1 MVMTDWNNIALEH
14 LSKSA
19 YDSWGQYLSF
29 KGVCNGKAKF
39 SVPAEFFRALI
50 KRSHEKDIIA
60 VFAACGIDIVSV
72 DVKVES
78 VSAQTAENE
87 SSLSVESAKNANDN
101 QMAENAPF
109 SVSAEDDKE
118 TSFGRNTEL
127 AKTDSQHT
135 FDNFVVGESNY
146 FAYALAKK
154 TAEGQCHGGNPLFF
168 YSSVGLGKT
177 HLMQAIANKMIAEG
191 KKNVIYMG
199 ADKYL
204 RMFVKASTT
213 KDNAASLV
221 KFKETF
227 RAADILMIDDIQML
241 AGKEKT
247 EQELL
252 ATFDELIDEGK
263 QIVLSASKAPSAITG
278 ISERLKNRMAAGIV
292 ADIMPAD
299 YNLRLQI
306 LRKKAELMKC
316 SVPDEVLAFLADKIP
331 SNIRELEGALRRVV
345 AHAQLMNETPSM
357 TRAAAVL
364 KDLLIANEER
374 IVSINEIKNK
384 VAVFY
389 KIKPAD
395 LTSPSREKCIAVPR
409 QIAMYMAKTLTTKSY
424 PEIAREFNRDHTT
437 VIHGVK
443 KVETLLKEDKNVYEQ
458 INMIRGSLV

>member
-1 MVMTDWNNIALEH
+1 MTDWDNIVAEH

-29 KGVCNGKAKF
+29 RGVCNGKAKF
-39 SVPAEFFRALI
+39 VVPTEFFRAFI
-50 KRSHEKDIIA
+50 KRAHEKDIIDIFTDSGVNIIA
-60 VFAACGIDIVSV
+60 VDI
-72 DVKVES
+72 KVES
-78 VSAQTAENE
+78 VSAGKSVVDE
-87 SSLSVESAKNANDN
+87 SVA
-101 QMAENAPF
+101 
-109 SVSAEDDKE
+109 DKE
-118 TSFGRNTEL
+118 TEANALNYEESVIQTAAITDKESPFANTAEL
-127 AKTDSQHT
+127 TKTDSQHT

-154 TAEGQCHGGNPLFF
+154 TADGQCHGCNPLFF

-177 HLMQAIANKMIAEG
+177 HLMQAIANKMIADG

-204 RMFVKASTT
+204 RMFVKAATA
-213 KDNAASLV
+213 KNNAASLLE
-221 KFKETF
+221 FKEIF

-252 ATFDELIDEGK
+252 STFDELIDEGK

-278 ISERLKNRMAAGIV
+278 LSERLKNRMGAGIV

-299 YNLRLQI
+299 YNLRLKI
-306 LRKKAELMKC
+306 LHKKAELMKC
-316 SVPDEVLAFLADKIP
+316 KVSDEVLAFLADKIP

-345 AHAQLMNETPSM
+345 AHAQLMNEEPSM

-374 IVSINEIKNK
+374 IISINEIKTK
-384 VAVFY
+384 VAGFY
-389 KIKPAD
+389 KIKASD

-409 QIAMYMAKTLTTKSY
+409 QIAMYIAKTLTTKSY
-424 PEIAREFNRDHTT
+424 PEIAKEFNRDHTT

-443 KVETLLKEDKNVYEQ
+443 KVESLLKEDKNIYEQ